1 MGKAILMQIID
12 SMEQLHIEED
22 TAVAIGKFDGIHRGH
37 KALLREIVDAKKHG
51 LKAAV
56 FTFYPLPAVV
66 FGQVKAGAPK
76 GRQDTSGD
84 FLPQFQSLSTRTEKR
99 KYLKEAGID
108 YLVEYPLNLS
118 TAAIEPADYIASVL
132 VGRMHAKLIV
142 AGPDLSFGKQGKG
155 DFALLRQYAEKYHY
169 EARQIEKVGVGGKE
183 ISSTRVREAVEQG
196 DMKAARVYLG
206 GWYSVEGIVLHG
218 TEIGRTLGFPT
229 LNLAPE
235 KEKLLPPFGVYHSQ
249 VKIGGTWYQG
259 VTNIGRKPTVHDGE
273 EVTVETFVFHYQ
285 GQAYGLPVR
294 VELMEYAR
302 PERKFAGKEQLMEQI
317 RQDVK
322 RAEKY
327 FNITGHP
334 QI

>member
-1 MGKAILMQIID
+1 MQIID

-37 KALLREIVDAKKHG
+37 KALLQEILDAKKHG
-51 LKAAV
+51 LKAVV

-66 FGQVKAGAPK
+66 FGQGKVGTQPFD
-76 GRQDTSGD
+76 RR
-84 FLPQFQSLSTRTEKR
+84 FQSLSTRAEKR
-99 KYLKEAGID
+99 RYLEEAGID
-108 YLVEYPLNLS
+108 YLVEYPLNLT
-118 TAAIEPADYIASVL
+118 TAAIEPVEYITSIL
-132 VGRMHAKLIV
+132 VERMHVKLIV

-169 EARQIEKVGVGGKE
+169 EARQIEKVGIGGRE

-206 GWYSVEGIVLHG
+206 SWYCVEGIVRHG

-229 LNLAPE
+229 LNLVPE

-249 VKIGGTWYQG
+249 VEIEGTMYQA
-259 VTNIGRKPTVHDGE
+259 VTNVGRKPTVHDGE

-285 GQAYGLPVR
+285 GQAYGLLVR

-302 PERKFAGKEQLMEQI
+302 PEQKFAGKEQLMEQI
-317 RQDVK
+317 RQDVE

-327 FNITGHP
+327 FGFTGHP
-334 QI
+334 

>member
-1 MGKAILMQIID
+1 MQIIE
-12 SMEQLHIEED
+12 SMEQLHIGED

-37 KALLREIVDAKKHG
+37 KALLQEILDARKQG

-66 FGQVKAGAPK
+66 FGQTE
-76 GRQDTSGD
+76 GRTQDGQMSIPPS
-84 FLPQFQSLSTRTEKR
+84 FSPRFQSLSTRSEKR
-99 KYLKEAGID
+99 KYMEEAGID
-108 YLVEYPLNLS
+108 YLVEYPLNLT
-118 TAAIEPADYIASVL
+118 TAAIDPADYITSIL
-132 VGRMHAKLIV
+132 VERMHAKLIV
-142 AGPDLSFGKQGKG
+142 AGSDLSFGNQGKG
-155 DFALLRQYAEKYHY
+155 DFALLRSYAARYHY

-206 GWYSVEGIVLHG
+206 SWYCVEGIVRHG

-235 KEKLLPPFGVYHSQ
+235 REKLLPPFGVYHSQ
-249 VKIGGTWYQG
+249 VEIEGKRYLG

-273 EVTVETFVFHYQ
+273 EVTAETFVFHYQ

-317 RQDVK
+317 RQDVE

-327 FNITGHP
+327 FNITGHR
-334 QI
+334 

>member
-1 MGKAILMQIID
+1 MQIID

-37 KALLREIVDAKKHG
+37 KALLQEILDAKKHG
-51 LKAAV
+51 LKAVV
-56 FTFYPLPAVV
+56 FTFYPLPTVV
-66 FGQVKAGAPK
+66 FGQGKVGTQPFD
-76 GRQDTSGD
+76 RR
-84 FLPQFQSLSTRTEKR
+84 FQSLSTRAEKR
-99 KYLKEAGID
+99 RYLEEAGID
-108 YLVEYPLNLS
+108 YLVEYPLNLT
-118 TAAIEPADYIASVL
+118 TAAIEPVEYITSIL
-132 VGRMHAKLIV
+132 VERMHVKLIV

-169 EARQIEKVGVGGKE
+169 EARQIEKVGIGGRE
-183 ISSTRVREAVEQG
+183 ISSTRVRESVEQG

-206 GWYSVEGIVLHG
+206 SWYCVEGIVRHG

-229 LNLAPE
+229 LNLVPE

-249 VKIGGTWYQG
+249 VEIEGTMYQA
-259 VTNIGRKPTVHDGE
+259 VTNVGRKPTVHDGE

-285 GQAYGLPVR
+285 GQAYGLLVR

-302 PERKFAGKEQLMEQI
+302 PEQKFAGKEQLMEQI
-317 RQDVK
+317 RQDVE

-327 FNITGHP
+327 FGFTGHP
-334 QI
+334 